1 MFISSISATIGT
13 DRDVQGEGWKS
24 RRVILAGDGMGYSVH
39 ETTVDAGTR
48 LHLSYE
54 NHRETVYCL
63 AGRGTILDVDTA
75 DAAPLTPGTVYS
87 AGIGEEH
94 ILSCDTEMTFLCIFT
109 PGLEGREE
117 AD

>member
-1 MFISSISATIGT
+1 MFISSISETIGT

-39 ETTVDAGTR
+39 ETTVAAGTR

-63 AGRGTILDVDTA
+63 RGRGTILDVETA
-75 DAAPLTPGTVYS
+75 EAVALAPGSVYS

-109 PGLEGREE
+109 PGLEGGEE